1 MLEIRSNRFEVRM
14 MDTLQSDT
22 KPQTFLIVD
31 DHESVLGGTID
42 VLKKHYPTTIMAA
55 AQTLISAQAH
65 LDRGQPDLMLIDL
78 SIPKSPGNAAQTE
91 NGIQFLR
98 QAMQRYLTLN
108 IVVQSAYSKALV
120 RLKPVINAHEGG
132 FTVADKSLPLQ
143 EMLTRVNWALKGV
156 VCTPREMRTG
166 LELKR
171 EWVQVL
177 KLAFE
182 EGLQDRAIATRI
194 GVAERTVRHYWA
206 RVHNALGIYPEDNKN
221 MRIQTE
227 IQARKEGLID

>member
-1 MLEIRSNRFEVRM
+1 M

-22 KPQTFLIVD
+22 KPQTFLVVD

-42 VLKKHYPTTIMAA
+42 VLKKQYPTTIMAA
-55 AQTLISAQAH
+55 AQTLVSAQEH

-78 SIPKSPGNAAQTE
+78 SIPISPGDAAQTE

-98 QAMQRYLTLN
+98 QAMQQYSALN

-132 FTVADKSLPLQ
+132 FTVADKSLSLQ
-143 EMLTRVNWALKGV
+143 EMLTRVNWALQGV
-156 VCTPREMRTG
+156 VCTPKEMRTG

-206 RVHNALGIYPEDNKN
+206 RVHNALGVYPEDDKN

-227 IQARKEGLID
+227 IQARKVGLID